1 MKIPGNPNC
10 PKAVRFA
17 MPMFRNSLFGMFAR
31 TGTGGVTE
39 VSNSTLPLPSGL
51 SSGIAKS

>member
-1 MKIPGNPNC
+1 
-10 PKAVRFA
+10 

-39 VSNSTLPLPSGL
+39 VSKSTLPLPSGL